1 MFCIRN
7 IHKNYI
13 SSVRFISKA
22 KYSRRSDKNTSSYK
36 VVQSRDDALDDFD
49 NHVFGVDPNW
59 ELLTPR
65 GFRFYLP
72 GSIGPG
78 WLDASTTAH
87 VEVRSVVV
95 PNELED
101 LDFLKNKQRNINV
114 EEKKDEIFSILHCT
128 AQECP
133 TLLRKGIL
141 ELFPNCLEVTSP
153 QLTIVTIC
161 QKSNSKMSR
170 WSKEIETEKFAQYFV
185 LAASDICKKL
195 KMCGYWADFINPF
208 SGQPYLNT
216 HKNSVLYKTDERFRC
231 VGFKVEQK
239 KNCKII
245 TSDNDTKQFI
255 GKISTYIYSSFCSTF
270 NYLILIFILGN
281 LYTTAPSST
290 DFLKEIMNNMN
301 HKLD

>member
-7 IHKNYI
+7 IQRTCASKP
-13 SSVRFISKA
+13 VRLVPNA
-22 KYSRRSDKNTSSYK
+22 KYSRRSDRSTSSYK
-36 VVQSRDDALDDFD
+36 VVTSNDALD
-49 NHVFGVDPNW
+49 VFGVDPNW

-78 WLDASTTAH
+78 WLDASTTAQ
-87 VEVRSVVV
+87 VEVHSMVV

-101 LDFLKNKQRNINV
+101 FEIAQTNKRNKNKVGQK
-114 EEKKDEIFSILHCT
+114 EEIFSILQCS

-141 ELFPNCLEVTSP
+141 ELFPSCLEVTSP
-153 QLTIVTIC
+153 QLTIVTIS
-161 QKSNSKMSR
+161 QKSNNKKSR
-170 WSKEIETEKFAQYFV
+170 WSKEVETEKLAQHFV

-208 SGQPYLNT
+208 SGQPYLHP
-216 HKNSVLYKTDERFRC
+216 HKNGILYKTDERFRC
-231 VGFKVEQK
+231 VGFKVEK
-239 KNCKII
+239 KENCKII
-245 TSDNDTKQFI
+245 THDNDSTNFI
-255 GKISTYIYSSFCSTF
+255 
-270 NYLILIFILGN
+270 GN

-290 DFLKEIMNNMN
+290 EFLKEIMNDIN
-301 HKLD
+301 HKLN